1 MATPIHT
8 PRKHT
13 VPTHLNLPDQ
23 VVTLWSFNMT
33 ARQLL
38 LALVGGGLGGNLWR
52 DLAPLGHHGVPG
64 LVVRGLVALL
74 PFLLALL
81 ISYYQHA
88 GRSLEVWAF
97 VILRYALQ
105 PKRLVWRS
113 IRTTERYWPVATPGE
128 ENQEP
133 TLKISA
139 ERSEAR

>member
-23 VVTLWSFNMT
+23 VVTLWSFSMT

-52 DLAPLGHHGVPG
+52 DLASLSHHGVPG
-64 LVVRGLVALL
+64 LAVRGLVALL

-81 ISYYQHA
+81 VGYSQHA

-97 VILRYALQ
+97 IILRYALQ
-105 PKRLVWRS
+105 SNRFVWRT
-113 IRTTERYWPVATPGE
+113 IRTTERYWPVAIPGA

-139 ERSEAR
+139 EGSEAR